1 MMGKQAVVV
10 GEVYPGFGGQC
21 GGQLGDEKSAGLQ
34 ICTVAGFP
42 VRGEDSTTRI
52 HVHIAWEHLKALHV
66 GYHTQ
71 G

>member
-10 GEVYPGFGGQC
+10 GEVYLGFGDQC
-21 GGQLGDEKSAGLQ
+21 GGQLGDEKPAGLP

-42 VRGEDSTTRI
+42 VRGGDSTTRI
-52 HVHIAWEHLKALHV
+52 YAHVAWECLQALHV
-66 GYHTQ
+66 VYHPQ